1 MSKRKATTSEGRS
14 LGKTNR
20 RKGHNAERHYAH
32 LFKTLGFKH
41 CQTSRYG
48 SRIYD
53 DCGIDLINLPF
64 LIQIKAGRQKNM
76 NPVSELKNIADKVK
90 DNFPEDSKEHHL
102 PKMII
107 HRKDCGKGVK
117 RTEYHD
123 IITMTVEDFINIIN
137 KINNDT

>member
-1 MSKRKATTSEGRS
+1 MSKRKKTRTGTS

-64 LIQIKAGRQKNM
+64 LIQIKAGKQKNM
-76 NPVSELKNIADKVK
+76 KPVAELKNIADKVK
-90 DNFPEDSKEHHL
+90 ENFPGDAKEQSL
-102 PKMII
+102 PKAII
-107 HRKDCGKGVK
+107 HRRDCGRGVK

-123 IITMTVEDFINIIN
+123 TITLTIEDFSNII
-137 KINNDT
+137 KQIKNDT

>member
-1 MSKRKATTSEGRS
+1 MSKRKKTGTS

-32 LFKTLGFKH
+32 LFKTIGFKH

-64 LIQIKAGRQKNM
+64 LIQIKAGKQKNM
-76 NPVSELKNIADKVK
+76 KPVAELKNIADKVK
-90 DNFPEDSKEHHL
+90 ENFPGDAKEHHL
-102 PKMII
+102 PKAII
-107 HRKDCGKGVK
+107 HRRDCGRGVK

-123 IITMTVEDFINIIN
+123 TITLTIEDFINII
-137 KINNDT
+137 KQIKNDT